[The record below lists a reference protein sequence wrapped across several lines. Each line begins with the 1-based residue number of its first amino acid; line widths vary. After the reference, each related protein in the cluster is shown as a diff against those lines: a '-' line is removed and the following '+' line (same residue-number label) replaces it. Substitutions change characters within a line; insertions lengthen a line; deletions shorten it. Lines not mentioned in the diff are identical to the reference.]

1 MRIALRSESKEAQ
14 QEETMPRVW
23 LCRWCHE
30 TVRET
35 DDNYVVI
42 NEDTGETA
50 HATCYENHHVTSAQ
64 EAEATFFK
72 DAQVQVDRHKADLEA
87 RKATRKAFEETLIHQ
102 QNRRD
107 EKSVESADDGRN
119 AISAAGIEAFRRW
132 FTNLPDDDPR
142 VLRLLRA
149 LQRLDANPNKSM
161 SPSVENLV
169 GGFRFDNDAESIE
182 AFLDRLTVAVEN

>member
-1 MRIALRSESKEAQ
+1 
-14 QEETMPRVW
+14 MPRVW
-23 LCRWCHE
+23 LCNWCHE

-35 DDNYVVI
+35 DEDYVVI

-50 HATCYENHHVTSAQ
+50 HAACFENHHVTSEQ
-64 EAEATFFK
+64 EAEAAFFK
-72 DAQVQVDRHKADLEA
+72 DTQVQVDRYKADLDA
-87 RKATRKAFEETLIHQ
+87 RKTTRKAFEETLIYQ
-102 QNRRD
+102 QNWRD

-149 LQRLDANPNKSM
+149 LQRLYANPNANRSM
-161 SPSVENLV
+161 SPSVEDLV